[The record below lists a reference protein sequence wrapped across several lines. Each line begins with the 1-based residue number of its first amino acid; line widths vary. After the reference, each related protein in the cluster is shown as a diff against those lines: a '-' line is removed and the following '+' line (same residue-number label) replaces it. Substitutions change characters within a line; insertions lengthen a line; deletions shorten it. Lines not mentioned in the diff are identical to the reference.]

1 MQALSKKNK
10 TIIKVETTQKRNGL
24 TKVLVFSK
32 SNNINTT
39 GALQVGGKNKQ
50 CFCIMQGF
58 TCKTRPFVNEKPENK
73 IANSIRDLLHQDEL
87 HRFFCGESRTLKNQA
102 VPATVFLTV
111 RR

>member
-39 GALQVGGKNKQ
+39 GALQVGGKSKQ
-50 CFCIMQGF
+50 WFCIMQGF

-73 IANSIRDLLHQDEL
+73 IANSIKDLLHQAEL
-87 HRFFCGESRTLKNQA
+87 HRFFCGESRMLKNQA